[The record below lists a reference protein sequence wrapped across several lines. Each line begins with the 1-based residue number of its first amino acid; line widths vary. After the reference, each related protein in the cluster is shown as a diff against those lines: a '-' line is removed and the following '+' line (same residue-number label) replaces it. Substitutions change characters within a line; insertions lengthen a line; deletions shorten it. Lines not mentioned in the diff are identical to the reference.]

1 MARKTTGKKTSAKKS
16 KTTAGGTAV
25 RKKATASARTTQN
38 ASAKKTTKKTA
49 GKAKVASKTT
59 TAKVQRKARVA
70 KPTAKKAAAAAK
82 SSPKSNNSTKK
93 KKTSDNKKLTA
104 TARKKSGTGELT
116 SKVATAK
123 TKSSDADVKKKT
135 RSASAKAAAASS
147 KPAADAKSQ
156 EVKASAQ
163 SLRGKR
169 TRSVAEAASAVP
181 ADDKG
186 YVFINGRRVR
196 MISTKG
202 QLPIKKTRSNGSAE
216 TEKPPVEE
224 TVQIKNIK
232 TKLSRKELNH
242 YRNLLLLKRQELV
255 GDLSAMEA
263 EALRSGGGNIS
274 HMPIHMADIGTDTY
288 DQDFMLG
295 LAENER
301 QQLREIDAALRRI
314 EDRTYGVCQMT
325 GKPIPKE
332 RLDAKPWAKY
342 TIEAARIIESQWGR

>member
-1 MARKTTGKKTSAKKS
+1 MARKTTGKKTSVKKS
-16 KTTAGGTAV
+16 KTTAGRTAV

-49 GKAKVASKTT
+49 GKAKVASKTA

-70 KPTAKKAAAAAK
+70 KPTAKKTAAAAK
-82 SSPKSNNSTKK
+82 SSPKSNSTK

-104 TARKKSGTGELT
+104 TARKKSETSKLP
-116 SKVATAK
+116 SKVAAAK
-123 TKSSDADVKKKT
+123 NNDTDVKKKT

-147 KPAADAKSQ
+147 QPAATADAKPQ
-156 EVKASAQ
+156 ETKASALP
-163 SLRGKR
+163 LRGKR
-169 TRSVAEAASAVP
+169 TRSVAEAASAAS

-202 QLPIKKTRSNGSAE
+202 QLPVKKTRSNGSAE
-216 TEKPPVEE
+216 AETPPAEE
-224 TVQIKNIK
+224 PIQIKNIK

-242 YRNLLLLKRQELV
+242 YRNLLLLKRQELI
-255 GDLSAMEA
+255 GDLNAMEA